1 MDWNKHFYSLF
12 SLIIFIVIIV
22 SCVNID
28 SSSVLTDDIAYYDD
42 TTGCTSNNYEQ
53 NDFLIV
59 QNIQMFLTNE
69 SYFNG
74 PLNNMFDSKLEN
86 SLKNFQKAMG
96 IRIDGIIG
104 PTTHKAM
111 QKYDSC
117 TKKSNINYI
126 ICFNGDYRAY
136 KQCTGPSKNYIS
148 ESVVISE
155 AISTSED
162 ISDKK
167 DCDDGGKMWHG
178 EIGTLWNAMGDSITY
193 KNCDDHKLAKNTGY
207 DFIELPIPG
216 VTPGVGLG
224 GPSSPTTTIPVSCL
238 SVGITNLDNAVS
250 IAENQTS
257 VITISATGTG
267 SLTYALSG
275 TDSRLMSVNSSGVI
289 TLNSNADYEQKT
301 SYSSN
306 AVVTDTLC
314 SKTKAFTI
322 NVTDVSEKH
331 NVNLMIVYDADNL
344 GDASSAYDTVSEL
357 TTYMTD
363 TLIPAQNNM
372 FTNSGI
378 TNLEMSF
385 VGLYHWTLAEATYA
399 GAPYNS
405 AVTKMSVDF
414 DVYKEKI
421 KKGADSVGGVLPG
434 NGNESVV
441 WSDTI
446 KRRNMPFTTA
456 SSLDFRIGKIFSHE
470 WGHSVGLKHS
480 TNQSSNPA
488 TSEGITSYAYGY
500 YQDTGNTFSTTMAY
514 GNVGCGIYANPDKT
528 CAGDDDTT
536 YFINANDG
544 TKGSQAAGDASCCDT
559 SRVLQEYAHEYE
571 RLGAET
577 NYGVS
582 VGSYSVKS
590 NAYFPLIDSGTAS
603 FSFTESISETSTG
616 TKTIYVKK
624 EDNVT
629 ISSTEYERYTWCDHS
644 SCDLNVTSHTATQSE
659 HKIGLEILVN
669 SGNYYLNKVGWSGA
683 FGTQLASANSK
694 DHYDRHF
701 EAPCLFISHYMKTGQ
716 YNEPDCSTRFAHQ
729 SVYGTS
735 YTDTW
740 SFTNNVKKEL
750 VVTPYGAFDAYKYT
764 HTQLSLTGS
773 LDSDGAVQVLKFWFS
788 PEVGVLMFEDEL
800 MRRWKLTAV
809 DTDGDGTDNASDTD
823 DDGDGVLDTV
833 DAFPLDPNASADAD
847 DDGIAD
853 GDE

>member
-1 MDWNKHFYSLF
+1 MS
-12 SLIIFIVIIV
+12 
-22 SCVNID
+22 
-28 SSSVLTDDIAYYDD
+28 
-42 TTGCTSNNYEQ
+42 
-53 NDFLIV
+53 
-59 QNIQMFLTNE
+59 
-69 SYFNG
+69 
-74 PLNNMFDSKLEN
+74 
-86 SLKNFQKAMG
+86 

-104 PTTHKAM
+104 PTTYKTM

-117 TKKSNINYI
+117 SKKSNVKFIT
-126 ICFNGDYRAY
+126 CFNGAY
-136 KQCTGPSKNYIS
+136 KAYKFCSGPY
-148 ESVVISE
+148 
-155 AISTSED
+155 STYTLVAPITTTTTVPVDTSNK
-162 ISDKK
+162 I

-178 EIGTLWNAMGDSITY
+178 DEGTLWRADGSSITY
-193 KNCDDHKLAKNTGY
+193 TNCDEHAAAKNDGY
-207 DFIELPIPG
+207 DFIVEPIPG
-216 VTPGVGLG
+216 IHVGYG
-224 GPSSPTTTIPVSCL
+224 SSGTTTTTTVPVSCP
-238 SVGITNLDNAVS
+238 SVAITNLDNAVS

-344 GDASSAYDTVSEL
+344 GDAASAYDTVSEL

-405 AVTKMSVDF
+405 AAIKMRLDF

-446 KRRNMPFTTA
+446 KRRNMPFTT
-456 SSLDFRIGKIFSHE
+456 SSTLDFRTGKIFSHE

-514 GNVGCGIYANPDKT
+514 GFVSCGIYGNPDKT

-536 YFINANDG
+536 YFVNANDG

-603 FSFTESISETSTG
+603 YSFTESISETSTG

-669 SGNYYLNKVGWSGA
+669 SGNYYLNKVGWSGS
-683 FGTQLASANSK
+683 FGTLLASANSK

-773 LDSDGAVQVLKFWFS
+773 YDSDGAVQVLKFWFS

>member
-1 MDWNKHFYSLF
+1 MFTILILGIF
-12 SLIIFIVIIV
+12 SFIKISFVDGNIHINYANTSQKII
-22 SCVNID
+22 
-28 SSSVLTDDIAYYDD
+28 TDEVAYYVEINE
-42 TTGCTSNNYEQ
+42 CISNDYEQ
-53 NDFLIV
+53 TDFLVV
-59 QNIQMFLTNE
+59 QNIQIFLSNE
-69 SYFNG
+69 GYFNG
-74 PLNNMFDSKLEN
+74 SLNGYYDSKLEN
-86 SLKNFQKAMG
+86 SIKDFQKAMG
-96 IRIDGIIG
+96 VRIDGIIG
-104 PTTHKAM
+104 STTYKTM

-117 TKKSNINYI
+117 TKKSNTNFIS
-126 ICFNGDYRAY
+126 CFNGDYKAY
-136 KQCTGPSKNYIS
+136 KACTSPYGSFTLEVPTTTTT
-148 ESVVISE
+148 VPVD
-155 AISTSED
+155 TSNK
-162 ISDKK
+162 I
-167 DCDDGGKMWHG
+167 DCDDEGKMWNG
-178 EIGTLWNAMGDSITY
+178 DEGTLWRADGSSIIYT
-193 KNCDDHKLAKNTGY
+193 NCDEHAAAKNDGY
-207 DFIELPIPG
+207 DFIVEPIAG
-216 VTPGVGLG
+216 IHVGYG
-224 GPSSPTTTIPVSCL
+224 SSSTTTTTTVPDSCP
-238 SVGITNLDNAVS
+238 SVAISNLDDAVS

-267 SLTYALSG
+267 SLTYSLSG

-289 TLNSNADYEQKT
+289 TLNSDADYEQKT
-301 SYSSN
+301 SYSAN
-306 AVVTDTLC
+306 AVVTDTVC

-344 GDASSAYDTVSEL
+344 GDAASDYDTVSEL

-385 VGLYHWTLAEATYA
+385 VGLYHWTLAEATYS

-405 AVTKMSVDF
+405 TITRMSLDF

-434 NGNESVV
+434 NGNESII
-441 WSDTI
+441 WNDTI
-446 KRRNMPFTTA
+446 KRRNIPFTTA
-456 SSLDFRIGKIFSHE
+456 STLNFAMGKIFSHE
-470 WGHSVGLKHS
+470 WGHSVGLMHS
-480 TNQSSNPA
+480 TNQSTNPA

-514 GNVGCGIYANPDKT
+514 GNVACGIYANPDKT
-528 CAGDDDTT
+528 CAGDDDTS
-536 YFINANDG
+536 YFVDDNDG

-603 FSFTESISETSTG
+603 YSFTESISETSTG

-659 HKIGLEILVN
+659 HKIGLEILIN

-750 VVTPYGAFDAYKYT
+750 VVTPYGSFDAYKYT

-773 LDSDGAVQVLKFWFS
+773 FDTDGAVQVLKFWFS

-823 DDGDGVLDTV
+823 DDGDGVLDTA

>member
-1 MDWNKHFYSLF
+1 MGWSKYFFFLF
-12 SLIIFIVIIV
+12 SILLFIFI
-22 SCVNID
+22 SYEKID
-28 SSSVLTDDIAYYDD
+28 PITVLTDDISYYEEI
-42 TTGCTSNNYEQ
+42 TECTSNNYEQ

-59 QNIQMFLTNE
+59 QNIQMFLYNE

-74 PLNNMFDSKLEN
+74 PLNNMYDSNLQN

-104 PTTHKAM
+104 PTTYKAM

-117 TKKSNINYI
+117 TKKSHIDYI
-126 ICFNGDYRAY
+126 ICFNGDYKAY
-136 KQCTGPSKNYIS
+136 KQCTGPSKNYTLEMEAIS
-148 ESVVISE
+148 ED
-155 AISTSED
+155 ISTSEV
-162 ISDKK
+162 ISEKK

-178 EIGTLWNAMGDSITY
+178 EIGTLWNAMRESTTY
-193 KNCDDHKLAKNTGY
+193 KNCDEHRLAKNAGY
-207 DFIELPIPG
+207 DFIEQPIPG

-224 GPSSPTTTIPVSCL
+224 GPSSPSSPSTPSISPTIN
-238 SVGITNLDNAVS
+238 NLGSAIS
-250 IAENQTS
+250 IAENQKS
-257 VITISATGTG
+257 VVAISATGTG
-267 SLTYALSG
+267 SFTYSLSG
-275 TDSRLMSVNSSGVI
+275 TDSRLMSVDTSGVI
-289 TLNSNADYEQKT
+289 TLNSDADYEQKT
-301 SYSSN
+301 SYSAN
-306 AVVTDTLC
+306 AIATNSVG
-314 SKTKAFTI
+314 SATKAFTI
-322 NVTDVSEKH
+322 NVNDSIEKH
-331 NVNLMIVYDADNL
+331 VVNLMVVYDSDNL
-344 GDASSAYDTVSEL
+344 GEASSDYDTVSEL
-357 TTYMTD
+357 SSYMSN

-372 FTNSGI
+372 FTKSGI

-385 VGLYHWTLAEATYA
+385 TGLYHWTLAEATYA

-405 AVTKMSVDF
+405 AITKMSLDF
-414 DVYKEKI
+414 DIYKEKI
-421 KKGADSVGGVLPG
+421 KLGADSVGGVLPG
-434 NGNESVV
+434 NGNTSFV
-441 WSDTI
+441 WDDTI
-446 KRRNMPFTTA
+446 KRRNIPFTT
-456 SSLDFRIGKIFSHE
+456 SSTLDFRTGKIFSHE
-470 WGHSVGLKHS
+470 WGHAVGLVHS

-488 TSEGITSYAYGY
+488 SSAGITSYAYGY

-514 GNVGCGIYANPDKT
+514 GNAPCGIYANPDKT
-528 CAGDDDTT
+528 CWGVDDSSEYT
-536 YFINANDG
+536 FINENDG
-544 TKGSQAAGDASCCDT
+544 TGGTQAAGNASCCDT

-603 FSFTESISETSTG
+603 YSFTESISETSTG

-644 SCDLNVTSHTATQSE
+644 SCDLNVTSHTATQSG

-669 SGNYYLNKVGWSGA
+669 NGNYYLNKVGWSGA

-773 LDSDGAVQVLKFWFS
+773 YDTDGAVQVLKFWFS

-809 DTDGDGTDNASDTD
+809 DTDGDGTDNASDVD
-823 DDGDGVLDTV
+823 DDGDGVLDTA

-847 DDGIAD
+847 SDGIAD

>member
-1 MDWNKHFYSLF
+1 
-12 SLIIFIVIIV
+12 
-22 SCVNID
+22 
-28 SSSVLTDDIAYYDD
+28 
-42 TTGCTSNNYEQ
+42 
-53 NDFLIV
+53 
-59 QNIQMFLTNE
+59 
-69 SYFNG
+69 
-74 PLNNMFDSKLEN
+74 
-86 SLKNFQKAMG
+86 
-96 IRIDGIIG
+96 
-104 PTTHKAM
+104 
-111 QKYDSC
+111 
-117 TKKSNINYI
+117 
-126 ICFNGDYRAY
+126 
-136 KQCTGPSKNYIS
+136 
-148 ESVVISE
+148 
-155 AISTSED
+155 
-162 ISDKK
+162 
-167 DCDDGGKMWHG
+167 
-178 EIGTLWNAMGDSITY
+178 
-193 KNCDDHKLAKNTGY
+193 
-207 DFIELPIPG
+207 
-216 VTPGVGLG
+216 
-224 GPSSPTTTIPVSCL
+224 
-238 SVGITNLDNAVS
+238 
-250 IAENQTS
+250 
-257 VITISATGTG
+257 
-267 SLTYALSG
+267 
-275 TDSRLMSVNSSGVI
+275 
-289 TLNSNADYEQKT
+289 
-301 SYSSN
+301 
-306 AVVTDTLC
+306 
-314 SKTKAFTI
+314 
-322 NVTDVSEKH
+322 
-331 NVNLMIVYDADNL
+331 MIVYDADNL
-344 GDASSAYDTVSEL
+344 GDAASDYDTVSEL

-385 VGLYHWTLAEATYA
+385 VGLYHWTLPEATYA
-399 GAPYNS
+399 GAPFNS
-405 AVTKMSVDF
+405 AVTRMSLDF

-434 NGNESVV
+434 NGDASLV

-446 KRRNMPFTTA
+446 KRRNIPFTTQ
-456 SSLDFRIGKIFSHE
+456 STLDFRTGKIFSHE

-480 TNQSSNPA
+480 TNQAFNAA

-536 YFINANDG
+536 YFVNDNDG
-544 TKGSQAAGDASCCDT
+544 TKGSQPAGDASCCDT

-590 NAYFPLIDSGTAS
+590 NAYFPLIDNGTAS
-603 FSFTESISETSTG
+603 YSFTESISETSTG

-629 ISSTEYERYTWCDHS
+629 IDSTEYERYTWCDHS
-644 SCDLNVTSHTATQSE
+644 SCDLNVISSTATQSG

-669 SGNYYLNKVGWSGA
+669 SGNYYLYKVGWSGA
-683 FGTQLASANSK
+683 FSTLLASANSK

-701 EAPCLFISHYMKTGQ
+701 EEPCLFISHYMKTGQ
-716 YNEPDCSTRFAHQ
+716 YNESDCSTRFAHQ
-729 SVYGTS
+729 NVYGTS

-750 VVTPYGAFDAYKYT
+750 VVTPYGAYDAYKYT

-773 LDSDGAVQVLKFWFS
+773 YDSDGAVQVLKFWFS

-823 DDGDGVLDTV
+823 DDGDGVLDTA

>member
-1 MDWNKHFYSLF
+1 MFTILILGIF
-12 SLIIFIVIIV
+12 SFIKISFVDGNIHINYANTSQKII
-22 SCVNID
+22 
-28 SSSVLTDDIAYYDD
+28 TDEVAYYVEINE
-42 TTGCTSNNYEQ
+42 CISNDYEQ
-53 NDFLIV
+53 TDFLVV
-59 QNIQMFLTNE
+59 QNIQIFLSNE
-69 SYFNG
+69 GYFNG
-74 PLNNMFDSKLEN
+74 SLNGYFDSKLEN
-86 SLKNFQKAMG
+86 SIKDFQKAMG

-104 PTTHKAM
+104 STTYKTM

-117 TKKSNINYI
+117 TKKSNTNFIS
-126 ICFNGDYRAY
+126 CFNGDYKAY
-136 KQCTGPSKNYIS
+136 KACTSPYGTFTLEVPTTVPIN
-148 ESVVISE
+148 
-155 AISTSED
+155 TSNK
-162 ISDKK
+162 I

-178 EIGTLWNAMGDSITY
+178 DKGTLWNAQGGAITY
-193 KNCDDHKLAKNTGY
+193 ENCLEHELAKSQGY
-207 DFIELPIPG
+207 DFTEKPIPG
-216 VTPGVGLG
+216 VTPGVGLSG
-224 GPSSPTTTIPVSCL
+224 NTVTTTTTVPDSCP
-238 SVGITNLDNAVS
+238 SIAITNLDSAVS

-267 SLTYALSG
+267 SLTYSLSG

-289 TLNSNADYEQKT
+289 TLNSDADYEQKT
-301 SYSSN
+301 SYSAN

-344 GDASSAYDTVSEL
+344 GDAASDYDTVSEL

-399 GAPYNS
+399 GSPYNS
-405 AVTKMSVDF
+405 AVTKMSLDF

-421 KKGADSVGGVLPG
+421 KKGADSVGAVLPG
-434 NGNESVV
+434 NGDASLV

-446 KRRNMPFTTA
+446 KRRNIPFTT
-456 SSLDFRIGKIFSHE
+456 SSTLDFRTGKIFSHE

-480 TNQSSNPA
+480 TNQSLNAA

-536 YFINANDG
+536 YFVNANDG

-590 NAYFPLIDSGTAS
+590 NAYFPLIDNGTAS
-603 FSFTESISETSTG
+603 YSFTESISETSTG

-659 HKIGLEILVN
+659 HKIGLEILIN

-750 VVTPYGAFDAYKYT
+750 VVTPYGAYDAYKYT

-773 LDSDGAVQVLKFWFS
+773 YDTDGAVQVLKFWFS

-823 DDGDGVLDTV
+823 DDGDGVLDTA